1 MKRLLYILGFL
12 LMSYNAVAQTLTVS
26 APSVVSMDETFRVE
40 FTANGNVTDFN
51 WEPGSDFAVVWGPQ
65 RGSSSSIS
73 IINGKRES
81 THTETYTYLLQPTK
95 EGKFTL
101 PGASANVNK
110 TACNSG
116 TFAIEVV
123 PAQEKQQGGE
133 AGAAASSQQNLSTV
147 AGEDLFLRLT
157 LSKTN
162 VVKGEPITASLIL
175 YSRADISG
183 FEDVKFPTFNG
194 FWSKETYT
202 PSEIKFNRE
211 NIDGKIYDAAVLRRY
226 MLIPQQEGAITID
239 PAEMVCQVRVRT
251 SSTGPRSIFDDF
263 FDSFQTIRK
272 RVNTP
277 AITVNVKGLP
287 AGAPASFAG
296 GVGQFRI
303 SAVASKDSLS
313 ANDAASIKVTVSGTG
328 NISMLEVPKINFPA
342 DFEVY
347 DVKTSESIDSNGTGG
362 TKTFEYPFIPR
373 SYGSYKIGPIEYSYY
388 DIKAGRYITVS
399 APELVLNVSPG
410 AEVSSGGQ
418 LISGAVRQSVRNIDE
433 DIRYIHVANPRLKEK
448 DSFLVKSPLFYIIL
462 AIIAALFFVVLGF
475 ANQIAKNRA
484 DLIGTKNKRANK
496 LAKSRLKIAESYM
509 KQNLS
514 SAYYEELHKAV
525 LGYLSD
531 KLAIS
536 ASELSKENI
545 SDSLRE
551 RGIAEELIGEVNDIL
566 DDCEMARYSPDQTS
580 EKMQVQFNKS
590 LTVISELE
598 SKLNIKKKMK
608 PLPVVIAA
616 LLMAGSVTLYGQSL
630 TLTPEPEQTAPA
642 VEVITDDPVAAWEKA
657 NELYSDGNYQAA
669 LAQYLALEAS
679 GKVSATLYYNTANA
693 YYRMGNLSKSIL
705 YYERALKADPNF
717 SDAKENLTIAHTSVL
732 DKIDTLPD
740 FILVTWIRNLK
751 NSVASDGW
759 AWITLALALIT
770 AVLLLM
776 FRLLPSQGGRKAS
789 FIVGCV
795 AALFAVITLLFSVS
809 SANDAT
815 KEDSAIVMLPV
826 SSVKS
831 SPDANSK
838 SLFILHEGTKV
849 ELIDNLG
856 NWVRVELSDGRQGW
870 MPASDIEII

>member
-1 MKRLLYILGFL
+1 M
-12 LMSYNAVAQTLTVS
+12 AQTLTVS

-40 FTANGNVTDFN
+40 FTASGSVTDFN

-65 RGSSSSIS
+65 RSSSSSIS

-95 EGKFTL
+95 VGKFTL
-101 PGASANVNK
+101 PGASGNVNK

-116 TFAIEVV
+116 TFVIEVV
-123 PAQEKQQGGE
+123 PAQESQQGAG
-133 AGAAASSQQNLSTV
+133 AGGGAAASSQQNLSTV
-147 AGEDLFLRLT
+147 ANEDLFLRLS

-175 YSRADISG
+175 YSRTDISG

-202 PSEIKFNRE
+202 PNEINFNRE
-211 NIDGKIYDAAVLRRY
+211 NIDGMIYNAAVLRRY

-239 PAEMVCQVRVRT
+239 PAEMVCQVRVRP

-263 FDSFQTIRK
+263 FDNFQTIRK
-272 RVNTP
+272 RINTP

-296 GVGQFRI
+296 GVGQFKI
-303 SAVASKDSLS
+303 TAAASKDSLS
-313 ANDAASIKVTVSGTG
+313 ANDAASIKVTVSGSG
-328 NISMLEVPKINFPA
+328 NISMLEVPKINFPV

-347 DVKTSESIDSNGTGG
+347 DVKSTESIDGNGTSGS
-362 TKTFEYPFIPR
+362 KTFEYPFIPR
-373 SYGSYKIGPIEYSYY
+373 SYGKYTIGPIEYSYY
-388 DIKAGRYITVS
+388 DIKAGRYVTVS

-410 AEVSSGGQ
+410 ADTNGGGQ

-433 DIRYIHVANPRLKEK
+433 DIRYIHVGNPRLKEK
-448 DSFLVKSPLFYIIL
+448 NSFFVKTPLFFMLL
-462 AIIAALFFVVLGF
+462 ALIAILFFVILGI
-475 ANQIAKNRA
+475 ANKLAQNRA
-484 DLIGTKNKRANK
+484 DLVGTKNRKANK
-496 LAKSRLKIAESYM
+496 LARSRLKIAESYM
-509 KQNLS
+509 KQDLS

-531 KLAIS
+531 KLFIS
-536 ASELSKENI
+536 ASELSKDNI

-551 RGIAEELIGEVNDIL
+551 RGISEELIGEVNDIL

-580 EKMQVQFNKS
+580 EKMQLQYDKS
-590 LTVISELE
+590 VKAISELE
-598 SKLNIKKKMK
+598 SKLNNKKKMK
-608 PLPVVIAA
+608 PQVAVIVAM
-616 LLMAGSVTLYGQSL
+616 LLTSAVTAQAQIL
-630 TLTPEPEQTAPA
+630 TLTPQAEQEEPAI
-642 VEVITDDPVAAWEKA
+642 EVITDDLDAGWAKA
-657 NELYSDGNYQAA
+657 NELYSEGNYSAA
-669 LAQYLALEAS
+669 LAQYLALEES
-679 GKVSATLYYNTANA
+679 GKVSATLYYNTANT
-693 YYRMGNLSKSIL
+693 YYRMGNLAKSIL

-717 SDAKENLTIAHTSVL
+717 SDAKENLSIAHSSVL

-751 NSVASDGW
+751 NSVTSDGW
-759 AWITLALALIT
+759 AWITLALALIV
-770 AVLLLM
+770 ALLFLM
-776 FRLLPSQGGRKAS
+776 FKLLPSEGGRKAS
-789 FIVGCV
+789 FIIGCAV
-795 AALFAVITLLFSVS
+795 ALFAVITLLFSVT
-809 SANDAT
+809 SANDAIS
-815 KEDSAIVMLPV
+815 EDSAIVMLPV

-870 MPASDIEII
+870 MPVSDIEII